1 MPSGAPLRVALL
13 GPVRAWLGETE
24 VDVGAARRRA
34 VFAVLAVRAGQT
46 VARDELVDGVW
57 GDAPPATAGA
67 SLYTYVSGLRRAFD
81 PDRSHRAATGVIDSV
96 GAGYALRLEP
106 DGLDVHRFE
115 AHRERAQEL
124 AAADPA
130 GALRELDEALGLWRG
145 DALSGV
151 PGPFAEA
158 QRSRLAELR
167 LAAVERRAELAL
179 GLGRH
184 ADVVAELTALT
195 ADHPMREG
203 LRALLMQAL
212 HRGGRQAEALEV
224 FRDARDALVE
234 QLGIEPGPA
243 LRHAHSQVLGDHG
256 SASDGAAWARGAD
269 LLPPRGSSWPGGDVS
284 GGDVSG
290 GGRAGGGPP
299 GGDAW
304 ERGGSGGNWRGRGG
318 QAGADR
324 AGGRRAGSGQ
334 AGVGRAGA
342 GQTGGG
348 RAGDGR
354 AEGGQAGSGRAG
366 ASQAG
371 GGRGSAGRAGSGF
384 PGDGSPGAGRAG
396 SGRGSADQ
404 QGGGFRNDGSPGGG
418 PSGAGSSGAGSPGAG
433 SPGAGSPG
441 AGSPGAGS
449 PGAGSPG
456 AGLSGAGLSGVARA
470 GAGRAGS
477 GFLSGGAGDGL
488 PGWSGVDA
496 AAAGEHG
503 VGRPALSTPTA
514 VPRGFAGRARE
525 LAALRAAVA
534 EVVAGRGG
542 AVWVEGEPGIG
553 KSALLDVA
561 LDARDVQLGW
571 ARGDELGGRF
581 PLRVVLDCLDVSPCS
596 ADPRRVALAAALDDP
611 ASWFGDPVAAAAE
624 RLTGFVAELCAAGPV
639 VLVVDDAQW
648 ADEASV
654 AVWRRLLGL
663 TGELP
668 LLLVAAARP
677 VPRRGDVDRVRRA
690 AADRGGLVLGLG
702 PLSEPEVAG
711 LLAEQV
717 GAAPGPELLRL
728 AGCAGGNPLYVR
740 ELADALVREG
750 ALERRGGVA
759 DVDDV
764 GRTASPSLVAALGRR
779 LSFLSDDATEVLRRA
794 ALLGDRFAV
803 ADVATAL
810 GTPASGLLGPLSE
823 ATESGLLVDGGEL
836 LAFRHPLVR
845 QVLYLGVPEAV
856 RSALHRQ
863 AARALAEAG
872 AAVAVVAG
880 QIAAAPELADD
891 WVVDW
896 LTARADPLAAAEP
909 EAAVELLRSVA
920 RQPAL
925 EPAHRER
932 LLAALARLLFLLGER
947 PDAEVR
953 YVLARSRDADRI
965 GEMRWM
971 LARLQN
977 DDGEPGE
984 ASRMLAEAIADPAST
999 PVWRAR
1005 MRALLAVVHREGLD
1019 DVVAAE
1025 AHALAVPPGD
1035 RFADGL
1041 ALRARWQVAMAR
1053 RDHAGALAR
1062 AEEGAALVAGDP
1074 VLVGL
1079 WHELVADRAEALRA
1093 LDRFADADAVLRAGR
1108 ADAPGSLVH
1117 GAALV
1122 RAAEQDYWT
1131 GRWDRALERAEDG
1144 VARSGSRERGRVLL
1158 GRGIA
1163 ALVRVRRGLPVR
1175 WDGAPPPVLP
1185 AHHEQ
1190 ADFLAVARA
1199 LAGSAPVPALV
1210 PLLRPRGL
1218 LARHRW
1224 MPLLTR
1230 SALVEGARDVAERAL
1245 RVCLDEG
1252 AEVAAAHCRGLL
1264 AADPSE
1270 VLVAAGRYRA
1280 AGRTV
1285 DLAGALEDA
1294 AVLLGDE
1301 VRLAEAV
1308 EVYRGFGAEADARR
1322 ARARFGRLARGAR

>member
-1 MPSGAPLRVALL
+1 MG
-13 GPVRAWLGETE
+13 
-24 VDVGAARRRA
+24 
-34 VFAVLAVRAGQT
+34 
-46 VARDELVDGVW
+46 
-57 GDAPPATAGA
+57 
-67 SLYTYVSGLRRAFD
+67 
-81 PDRSHRAATGVIDSV
+81 
-96 GAGYALRLEP
+96 
-106 DGLDVHRFE
+106 
-115 AHRERAQEL
+115 
-124 AAADPA
+124 
-130 GALRELDEALGLWRG
+130 
-145 DALSGV
+145 
-151 PGPFAEA
+151 
-158 QRSRLAELR
+158 
-167 LAAVERRAELAL
+167 
-179 GLGRH
+179 
-184 ADVVAELTALT
+184 
-195 ADHPMREG
+195 
-203 LRALLMQAL
+203 
-212 HRGGRQAEALEV
+212 
-224 FRDARDALVE
+224 
-234 QLGIEPGPA
+234 
-243 LRHAHSQVLGDHG
+243 
-256 SASDGAAWARGAD
+256 
-269 LLPPRGSSWPGGDVS
+269 
-284 GGDVSG
+284 
-290 GGRAGGGPP
+290 
-299 GGDAW
+299 
-304 ERGGSGGNWRGRGG
+304 
-318 QAGADR
+318 
-324 AGGRRAGSGQ
+324 
-334 AGVGRAGA
+334 
-342 GQTGGG
+342 
-348 RAGDGR
+348 
-354 AEGGQAGSGRAG
+354 
-366 ASQAG
+366 
-371 GGRGSAGRAGSGF
+371 AGRAGSGF
-384 PGDGSPGAGRAG
+384 PRGGSGDGFS
-396 SGRGSADQ
+396 
-404 QGGGFRNDGSPGGG
+404 
-418 PSGAGSSGAGSPGAG
+418 
-433 SPGAGSPG
+433 
-441 AGSPGAGS
+441 
-449 PGAGSPG
+449 
-456 AGLSGAGLSGVARA
+456 
-470 GAGRAGS
+470 
-477 GFLSGGAGDGL
+477 
-488 PGWSGVDA
+488 GWSGPDA
-496 AAAGEHG
+496 SAAGEHAG
-503 VGRPALSTPTA
+503 GRPALSTPAA

-561 LDARDVQLGW
+561 LDGRDVQLGC

-611 ASWFGDPVAAAAE
+611 ASWLGDPVAAAAE

-717 GAAPGPELLRL
+717 GAEPGPELLRL
-728 AGCAGGNPLYVR
+728 AGCAGGNPLYAR

-750 ALERRGGVA
+750 ALELRDGVA
-759 DVDDV
+759 DVDGV

-810 GTPASGLLGPLSE
+810 GTAASGLLGPLSE
-823 ATESGLLVDGGEL
+823 ATESGLLVDSDEL

-896 LTARADPLAAAEP
+896 LTARADALAAAEP

-965 GEMRWM
+965 GEMRWV
-971 LARLQN
+971 LARLQH

-984 ASRMLAEAIADPAST
+984 ASRMLAEAIADPAGA

-1108 ADAPGSLVH
+1108 ADAPGALVH

-1175 WDGAPPPVLP
+1175 WDGVPPPVLP
-1185 AHHEQ
+1185 AHYEQ

-1224 MPLLTR
+1224 MPLLAR

>member
-1 MPSGAPLRVALL
+1 MPSGPPLRVALL
-13 GPVRAWLGETE
+13 GPVRAWLGEVE
-24 VDVGAARRRA
+24 VDVGAAQRRA
-34 VFAVLAVRAGQT
+34 VFAMLAARCGQT

-81 PDRSHRAATGVIDSV
+81 PDRSRRASTGVIDSV

-106 DGLDVHRFE
+106 GGLDVNRFE

-124 AAADPA
+124 AATDPA
-130 GALRELDEALGLWRG
+130 TALRELDEALGLWRG

-195 ADHPMREG
+195 AEHPMREG

-224 FRDARDALVE
+224 FRDARQALVE

-243 LRHAHSQVLGDHG
+243 LRHAHSQVLGDH
-256 SASDGAAWARGAD
+256 DGAGDDTAWARGAD
-269 LLPPRGSSWPGGDVS
+269 LLPPRGSPWPDG
-284 GGDVSG
+284 
-290 GGRAGGGPP
+290 AGTGPP
-299 GGDAW
+299 GGD
-304 ERGGSGGNWRGRGG
+304 ERGGRGRDDDGTGG
-318 QAGADR
+318 Y
-324 AGGRRAGSGQ
+324 GRFGSGQ
-334 AGVGRAGA
+334 AG
-342 GQTGGG
+342 GG
-348 RAGDGR
+348 RFGSA
-354 AEGGQAGSGRAG
+354 QAGSGRADVGRTGDRQVGDGRPG
-366 ASQAG
+366 AGHAG
-371 GGRGSAGRAGSGF
+371 AGHA
-384 PGDGSPGAGRAG
+384 GDGSPGRVN
-396 SGRGSADQ
+396 ADVT
-404 QGGGFRNDGSPGGG
+404 
-418 PSGAGSSGAGSPGAG
+418 
-433 SPGAGSPG
+433 
-441 AGSPGAGS
+441 
-449 PGAGSPG
+449 
-456 AGLSGAGLSGVARA
+456 GL
-470 GAGRAGS
+470 
-477 GFLSGGAGDGL
+477 
-488 PGWSGVDA
+488 
-496 AAAGEHG
+496 GEH
-503 VGRPALSTPTA
+503 VTGRSGPALSAPPPTPA
-514 VPRGFAGRARE
+514 GFTGRARE

-561 LDARDVQLGW
+561 LDGRDVQLGW

-611 ASWFGDPVAAAAE
+611 ASWLGDPVAAAAE
-624 RLTGFVAELCAAGPV
+624 RLTGFVAELCAAGPA

-690 AADRGGLVLGLG
+690 AADRGGLVLALG

-750 ALERRGGVA
+750 ALERRDGTA
-759 DVDDV
+759 DVDGA
-764 GRTASPSLVAALGRR
+764 GRTASPSLVAALNRR
-779 LSFLSDDATEVLRRA
+779 LSFLSDDTTEVLRRA

-810 GTPASGLLGPLSE
+810 GTAASGLLGPLSE
-823 ATESGLLVDGGEL
+823 ATESGVLVDGGEL

-856 RSALHRQ
+856 RSALHRE

-896 LTARADPLAAAEP
+896 LTARSGALAAAEP
-909 EAAVELLRSVA
+909 GAAVELLRSVA

-932 LLAALARLLFLLGER
+932 LLAELARLLFLLGER

-965 GEMRWM
+965 GEMRWL
-971 LARLQN
+971 LARLQL

-984 ASRMLAEAIADPAST
+984 ASRMLAEAIADPAGT

-1005 MRALLAVVHREGLD
+1005 MRALLALVHREGLD
-1019 DVVAAE
+1019 DVVSAE

-1035 RFADGL
+1035 RMADGL
-1041 ALRARWQVAMAR
+1041 ALRALWQVAMAR

-1062 AEEGAALVAGDP
+1062 AEEGAAVVAGDA
-1074 VLVGL
+1074 VLAGL

-1093 LDRFADADAVLRAGR
+1093 LDRFADADAALRAGR
-1108 ADAPGSLVH
+1108 ADEPGVLARGVV
-1117 GAALV
+1117 LV

-1175 WDGAPPPVLP
+1175 WDGAPAPVVP
-1185 AHHEQ
+1185 AHYEQ

-1264 AADPSE
+1264 GADPSE

-1322 ARARFGRLARGAR
+1322 ARARFGRLARGTR